1 MKNTNYT
8 DRDRLNSRFYSE
20 NGRRSTLFEAGQHL
34 RSPGD
39 LPAERIW
46 GIDIAMHTTT
56 FDVKTHSRSEMIDIT
71 DHVRRAVSQAGVS
84 DGTATVYIPH
94 TTAGVTI
101 NENADPD
108 VVHDVLAALD
118 EAVPWRQDFYQH
130 GEGNSA
136 AHVKSS
142 LVGCS
147 ALVPVADGKLVLG
160 TWQAV
165 FFCEFDGPRT
175 RRAIVSVSGG

>member
-1 MKNTNYT
+1 MKTKAFDIRT
-8 DRDRLNSRFYSE
+8 PSRD
-20 NGRRSTLFEAGQHL
+20 
-34 RSPGD
+34 
-39 LPAERIW
+39 
-46 GIDIAMHTTT
+46 AML
-56 FDVKTHSRSEMIDIT
+56 DIT
-71 DHVRRAVSQAGVS
+71 AQVQRVVGESGIS
-84 DGTATVYIPH
+84 EGMATVYVPH

-108 VVHDVLAALD
+108 VIHDVLAALD
-118 EAVPWRQDFYQH
+118 HVVPWRQGFYQH

-147 ALVPVADGKLVLG
+147 ARVPIIDGRLTLG
-160 TWQAV
+160 TWQSV

-175 RRAIVSVSGG
+175 RRFIVMVQ